1 MASITRDMFDKY
13 YFPLFCPP
21 QFIPVKGKGCRLWD
35 QEGREYIDFSGGIAV
50 NSLGHCNEEMVE
62 ALCTQAHKLWHVSN
76 LMTNEPVISLA
87 KQMEE
92 STFADKAFFC
102 NSGAEA
108 NEAAFKL
115 ARRYALDN
123 YGAQKDEIIAFTQS
137 FHGRTLFTVTV
148 GGQHHYSDGF
158 GPNPTAITH
167 IPYNDIDALRN
178 AISDR
183 TCAVVAEPIQGGGGV
198 IPAHPE
204 FLKEIRKLC
213 DEHNALLIYDEVQT
227 GCSRTGKLFAYMH
240 YDVAPDILTTAKG
253 LGGGFPI
260 GAVIATEKVA
270 KVFTPGVHG
279 TTFGGNP
286 LACAVADRVFGIL
299 RSEELLK
306 GVEERSKWFSEA
318 LNKINNKFEC
328 FNEIR
333 GKGLLIGAVLSDK
346 YQGKSKDFLAKC
358 ATKNLLTLV
367 AGPNVVR
374 IAPSLNISRDE
385 FDQGIKLLEEAA
397 GEFVK
402 DQK

>member
-87 KQMEE
+87 KQMVE

-148 GGQHHYSDGF
+148 GEQHHDSYGF
-158 GPNPTAITH
+158 GL
-167 IPYNDIDALRN
+167 YL
-178 AISDR
+178 
-183 TCAVVAEPIQGGGGV
+183 VGV
-198 IPAHPE
+198 
-204 FLKEIRKLC
+204 
-213 DEHNALLIYDEVQT
+213 
-227 GCSRTGKLFAYMH
+227 
-240 YDVAPDILTTAKG
+240 
-253 LGGGFPI
+253 
-260 GAVIATEKVA
+260 
-270 KVFTPGVHG
+270 
-279 TTFGGNP
+279 
-286 LACAVADRVFGIL
+286 
-299 RSEELLK
+299 
-306 GVEERSKWFSEA
+306 
-318 LNKINNKFEC
+318 
-328 FNEIR
+328 
-333 GKGLLIGAVLSDK
+333 
-346 YQGKSKDFLAKC
+346 
-358 ATKNLLTLV
+358 
-367 AGPNVVR
+367 
-374 IAPSLNISRDE
+374 SLM
-385 FDQGIKLLEEAA
+385 
-397 GEFVK
+397 
-402 DQK
+402 